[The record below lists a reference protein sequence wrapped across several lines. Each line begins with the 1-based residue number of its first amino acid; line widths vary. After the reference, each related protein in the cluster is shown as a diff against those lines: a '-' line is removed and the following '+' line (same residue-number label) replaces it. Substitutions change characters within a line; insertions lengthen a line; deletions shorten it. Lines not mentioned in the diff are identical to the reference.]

1 MALGR
6 SIVNSVN
13 KSVAEDSSGDDGAVQ
28 ESPPRGPFVVIYR
41 WRLHRGR
48 EQSFVDAWTRITT
61 LLHEQCGSLGARLHR
76 GADGVWSSYAQWP
89 SARARADAFARGPV
103 DPVASQ
109 AMRDAIAEGF
119 PETILETV
127 VDRLAIPKTP

>member
-1 MALGR
+1 MTKTTSETDAAR
-6 SIVNSVN
+6 TTP
-13 KSVAEDSSGDDGAVQ
+13 DDGQ
-28 ESPPRGPFVVIYR
+28 EAAERPLRGPFVVIYR

-61 LLHEQCGSLGARLHR
+61 LLHEQYGSLGARLHR

-89 SARARADAFARGPV
+89 SARARADAFARGSV
-103 DPVASQ
+103 DPAASQ

-127 VDRLAIPKTP
+127 VDRLVMPQTP